1 MYKVPKSSI
10 LKGRELVF
18 ENDTTFKDYQKRYPL
33 NDVES
38 CHYEVKANRHDG
50 FIMLNFKIKGKLS
63 VFDTRDNVIFLYP
76 INIKEETEILDD
88 EDGDREG
95 YIVSGA
101 NLDLD
106 DLTLLIIQSSLPLRL
121 VRKENEAM
129 PKGIPGVNILSDE
142 EKENDDDVGNFSLDG
157 LPDFPSMNDK

>member
-10 LKGRELVF
+10 IKGRELVF
-18 ENDTTFKDYQKRYPL
+18 ENETTFKGYQKRYPL

-38 CHYEVKANRHDG
+38 CSYKVKANRHDG
-50 FIMLNFKIKGKLS
+50 FIILNFLIKGKLS
-63 VFDTRDNVIFLYP
+63 VFDTRDNEIFVYP

-129 PKGIPGVNILSDE
+129 PRGIPGVNILSDE
-142 EKENDDDVGNFSLDG
+142 EKNTEETSNFSLDG